1 MKHIEVGLAS
11 PVAAMEAFLEPHRSW
26 IESVVGCPRAG
37 SLTFEFAFPFNHLAL
52 EELLSGATLD
62 RRCLGSTATLRPLV
76 ARWET
81 APGTSPRIELR
92 PSRDRKAP
100 IAERKLAWDPHWK
113 ETPTALWFHGLQYAV
128 VSADIP
134 YVSYIEKGNLTW
146 RQWII
151 VNRSEAAAVLNLV
164 RAVEPPKGIAM
175 VGGRNIPLPE
185 NGYDWNTVVL
195 DPALNQLVREDY
207 EAFFEREAW
216 FAQRRIPY
224 RRGYLLYGPPGN
236 GKTSVARIM
245 ACRPRVTAFS
255 IDFSCDGLPNEALCE
270 LFETAGDNAPALV
283 ILEDLDR
290 VFGANSE
297 GANRTHITLQ
307 QLLNGL
313 DGLGRQDGIVV
324 VATANNP
331 NSLDPALLRRPG
343 RFDRL
348 AHFAMPSSAI
358 RKEYLAQ
365 LTDGALD
372 DQEIAIAARETDRL
386 SFAQIREAYILA
398 GQFALQ
404 GDGEIRLEELLAGVR
419 RLRTETNGLSV
430 RADGRAV
437 GFEARVGDEAP
448 AEALPVCKKQ

>member
-1 MKHIEVGLAS
+1 MRHIEVGLAS
-11 PVAAMEAFLEPHRSW
+11 PVAAMEAFLEPHRPW
-26 IESVVGCPRAG
+26 IESVVGCSRPETV
-37 SLTFEFAFPFNHLAL
+37 TFEFAFPFNHLAA

-81 APGTSPRIELR
+81 APGASPRIELHA
-92 PSRDRKAP
+92 SRDRKAR

-113 ETPTALWFHGLQYAV
+113 ETPIALWFHGLRHAV
-128 VSADIP
+128 VTVDIP
-134 YVSYIEKGNLTW
+134 YVSYIEKGELTW

-151 VNRSEAAAVLNLV
+151 VNRSEAAAVLNLL
-164 RAVEPPKGIAM
+164 RGVEPPKQLAVM
-175 VGGRNIPLPE
+175 GGRNIPLPE
-185 NGYDWNTVVL
+185 NGYDWNAVVL

-216 FAQRRIPY
+216 FARHRIPY
-224 RRGYLLYGPPGN
+224 RRGYLLHGPPGN

-245 ACRPRVTAFS
+245 ACRPQVAAYS
-255 IDFSCDGLPNEALCE
+255 IDFSSEGLPSEALWH

-297 GANRTHITLQ
+297 GVNRTHITLQ

-313 DGLGRQDGIVV
+313 DGLGTQDGIVV

-348 AHFAMPSSAI
+348 ALFPMPSLAI
-358 RKEYLAQ
+358 RKEYLAR
-365 LTDGALD
+365 LTNGTLD
-372 DQEIAIAARETDRL
+372 EQAIAAVARESDRL

-404 GDGEIRLEELLAGVR
+404 GDGEIRLQELLAGVR
-419 RLRTETNGLSV
+419 RLRTETNGLSA

-437 GFEARVGDEAP
+437 GFEAATSDP
-448 AEALPVCKKQ
+448 SAEVVPVCKKH